1 MSFLA
6 PEALRR
12 GDLIR
17 SKRAYLEKLARY
29 LKLHFESSWS
39 QRHLANLVYW
49 RITRSW
55 RNRH

>member
-1 MSFLA
+1 MLA
-6 PEALRR
+6 PESLRR

-17 SKRAYLEKLARY
+17 SKRAYLEKLAKY
-29 LKLHFESSWS
+29 LKLRFDSSWS

-49 RITRSW
+49 RITRTE